1 MTCIHAIQNASSD
14 SAGLVERMAHTI
26 MFAKHKI
33 SLKDRDFAAAESS
46 LRALLK
52 LPLTTFDTALNA
64 VKRYMEEVSNDRAVS
79 RSEVPDCVEFYKL
92 LAAKYPRDPEFT
104 IVRINRLQSMLA
116 TMRTTVDSG

>member
-1 MTCIHAIQNASSD
+1 
-14 SAGLVERMAHTI
+14 MAHTI

-33 SLKDRDFAAAESS
+33 ALKDRDLPCAESS

-64 VKRYMEEVSNDRAVS
+64 VKRYMDELSNQKDATQHQGAGKEPV
-79 RSEVPDCVEFYKL
+79 DCVEFYKL

-104 IVRINRLQSMLA
+104 LIRINRLQSMLA
-116 TMRTTVDSG
+116 GVRTTVDTGDNAF